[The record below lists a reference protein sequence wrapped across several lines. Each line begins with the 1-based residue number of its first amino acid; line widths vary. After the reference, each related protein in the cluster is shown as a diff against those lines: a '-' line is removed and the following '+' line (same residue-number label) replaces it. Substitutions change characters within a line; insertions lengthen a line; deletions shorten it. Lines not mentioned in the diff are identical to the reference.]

1 MTQSGFLWM
10 CNQNWSTL
18 SLLKILHFHNKV
30 QKSGLFL
37 FLGTFL
43 VRKKVTG
50 FLAYP
55 SPWGGVGVGEWIFL
69 SE

>member
-10 CNQNWSTL
+10 YYQNWSTL
-18 SLLKILHFHNKV
+18 SILKILHFHNKV

-37 FLGTFL
+37 FWGIFFGP
-43 VRKKVTG
+43 KKVTG
-50 FLAYP
+50 FLAYR
-55 SPWGGVGVGEWIFL
+55 GGGGEWIFL